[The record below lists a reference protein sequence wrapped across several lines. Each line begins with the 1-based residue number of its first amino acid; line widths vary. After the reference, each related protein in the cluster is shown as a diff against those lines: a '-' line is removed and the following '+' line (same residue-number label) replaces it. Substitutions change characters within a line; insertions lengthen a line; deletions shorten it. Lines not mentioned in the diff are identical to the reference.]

1 MIVRCN
7 YCSNIYD
14 FPESNI
20 SDEGFWFGCSSCG
33 EIFHVGRSFE
43 NVKPKAEPG
52 GEGIDSSDILDNN
65 EKEQN
70 VAHGQSES
78 DIDLDEGNQSDFAL
92 NSDTPPD
99 TDWEGVLDDCKTF
112 NWRELRVDDERGGQ
126 ELSDDSEQVS
136 SDGSSGTPGV
146 EPSNDNR
153 ISRVTMAYYE
163 VPEID
168 MEVLS
173 RRTSSRL
180 DLPYY
185 QPNPLSYGTRKSR
198 GGTFKKS
205 LNYLMALL
213 VVIIFAAAALTILIS
228 LELVSG
234 DKISAYANYVS
245 SRFSVALAKIT
256 SRGVEVTGSVGRWV
270 NTRSGVV
277 YLVSGQITNNSGRV
291 VSFVRLQGD
300 FNSAGENVFKQTVYA
315 GNTLSANELRTL
327 PVEDTIVKLNRKSG
341 DVDFSD
347 ARRLAGLN
355 RGIRPGESIPFY
367 IVFPSKKK
375 ILGLKYDIEVLD
387 FENESGD

>member
-1 MIVRCN
+1 
-7 YCSNIYD
+7 
-14 FPESNI
+14 
-20 SDEGFWFGCSSCG
+20 
-33 EIFHVGRSFE
+33 
-43 NVKPKAEPG
+43 
-52 GEGIDSSDILDNN
+52 
-65 EKEQN
+65 
-70 VAHGQSES
+70 
-78 DIDLDEGNQSDFAL
+78 
-92 NSDTPPD
+92 
-99 TDWEGVLDDCKTF
+99 
-112 NWRELRVDDERGGQ
+112 
-126 ELSDDSEQVS
+126 
-136 SDGSSGTPGV
+136 
-146 EPSNDNR
+146 
-153 ISRVTMAYYE
+153 
-163 VPEID
+163 
-168 MEVLS
+168 
-173 RRTSSRL
+173 
-180 DLPYY
+180 
-185 QPNPLSYGTRKSR
+185 
-198 GGTFKKS
+198 
-205 LNYLMALL
+205 MALL